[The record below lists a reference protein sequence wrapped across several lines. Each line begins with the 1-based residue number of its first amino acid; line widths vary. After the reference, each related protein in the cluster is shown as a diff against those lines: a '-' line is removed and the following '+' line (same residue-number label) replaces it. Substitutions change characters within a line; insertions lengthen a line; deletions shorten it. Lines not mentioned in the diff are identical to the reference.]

1 METLPQELLVEI
13 TRRLKVS
20 HAARW
25 AQTSKTFNSLVWTF
39 ITTLNEEELKHID
52 ENTSLEK
59 FKNIEELSL
68 GTTSRVV
75 PNDLV
80 KLTKLQN
87 LQVNLHTDK
96 NTRTVLQKLT
106 NLRKLSALLKESRE
120 SLDDLLQDHTKLT
133 YFYLSADHIDE
144 MDALSWDIMTRL
156 RYLKMNENTYERFS
170 SNEFLQKLWTL
181 TQLRGLSLSGIHLM
195 QRMESGLSN
204 LTNLEELDIYG
215 CKSRDINSNWFVNYN
230 ELLDLRKL
238 TNLAVMDVDLN
249 DRLTNII
256 SKLPQLVQLD
266 LFEMSE
272 EYELGLYSNLTNLK
286 RIWFGL
292 DIVKSDLG
300 LEFKKM
306 TDFEV
311 VSIPWCQN
319 VTQLAQL
326 KKLRELVLRK
336 GNHDPDENELRFLK
350 EMTIL
355 QSLTFPGIQF
365 RAMDLWI

>member
-1 METLPQELLVEI
+1 
-13 TRRLKVS
+13 
-20 HAARW
+20 
-25 AQTSKTFNSLVWTF
+25 
-39 ITTLNEEELKHID
+39 
-52 ENTSLEK
+52 
-59 FKNIEELSL
+59 
-68 GTTSRVV
+68 
-75 PNDLV
+75 
-80 KLTKLQN
+80 
-87 LQVNLHTDK
+87 
-96 NTRTVLQKLT
+96 
-106 NLRKLSALLKESRE
+106 
-120 SLDDLLQDHTKLT
+120 
-133 YFYLSADHIDE
+133 
-144 MDALSWDIMTRL
+144 MTRL
-156 RYLKMNENTYERFS
+156 RYLRMNENTYERFS
-170 SNEFLQKLWTL
+170 SNEFYQKLWTL

-215 CKSRDINSNWFVNYN
+215 CKSRDINSSWFVNYN

-238 TNLAVMDVDLN
+238 TNLAVMDMDLN

-256 SKLPQLVQLD
+256 SKLTQLVQLD
-266 LFEMSE
+266 LFEMSG

-336 GNHDPDENELRFLK
+336 GNHDPDENELTFLK

-355 QSLTFPGIQF
+355 QSLTISGDSIPSDGFVDLAGMTNLNYLAIFMTSAVSKGTIPGEVFNIIT
-365 RAMDLWI
+365 L